1 MASNLPAHFLT
12 QFDTRVRNEY
22 QFEGV
27 LRYGM
32 FYTRMGNAETF
43 KFNKQG
49 LVYSHEHISN
59 SPLVLGT
66 VDKSV
71 VDVKVKFYD
80 VSLTV
85 DPVEQKQINFSEEQ
99 YLIAAAKKAMA
110 RRRDAVIL
118 EAITATTTSNVV
130 PKDISGA
137 DAGLTLEALQE
148 TAAIMD
154 DASIPEQGRVM
165 LVNPRQLHNLLKNT
179 KVTSEDFNTVKAL
192 VNGQIDTFYGFKFIK
207 VPKFE
212 VSQGISAGIPVD
224 TDNEETFAYAFV
236 ASGDEACPVAVAV
249 NTDITFQTDKIP
261 HMGFSTLIHGLLGIG
276 SKIIDEKGIVKVV
289 CENI

>member
-1 MASNLPAHFLT
+1 MASNLPVHFLT

-22 QFEGV
+22 QFEGK
-27 LRYGM
+27 LQYGM

-49 LVYSHEHISN
+49 IVYSHEHISN

-85 DPVEQKQINFSEEQ
+85 DPVEQKQINYSEEQ
-99 YLIAAAKKAMA
+99 YLINSAKLAMA
-110 RRRDAVIL
+110 RRRDVVIL
-118 EAITATTTSNVV
+118 DAITATTTTNVV
-130 PKDISGA
+130 PKDVSGV

-154 DASIPEQGRVM
+154 DASIPEEGRVM
-165 LVNPRQLHNLLKNT
+165 VVNPRQLHNLMKNVKT
-179 KVTSEDFNTVKAL
+179 TSSDYNTVKAL
-192 VNGQIDTFYGFKFIK
+192 VNGQIDSFYGFKFIK
-207 VPKFE
+207 VPKFQ
-212 VSQGISAGIPVD
+212 VTPGIDAGIPVD
-224 TDNEETFAYAFV
+224 SVNDETFAYAFV
-236 ASGDEACPVAVAV
+236 ASGNESCPVAVAV
-249 NTDITFQTDKIP
+249 NTDINFQTDKLP
-261 HMGFSTLIHGLLGIG
+261 HMGFSTLIYGLLGLG
-276 SKIIDEKGIVKVV
+276 AKIIDEKGLVKVV
-289 CENI
+289 CSNV